1 MLGLVNLTS
10 FAASH
15 ALLLDTDGAHVLCV
29 GIKASFDLP
38 PSFDLNEGS
47 APVLSP
53 DQEPVML
60 SPRHLAD
67 DPARSLLRE
76 AELTL
81 DHPGTDVIVNAVA
94 HAPGGRAV
102 ARLPVSVQVGA
113 LKAEAVVS
121 GHRIWQRQGSQ
132 VLPGAPEP
140 FTRLPLCP
148 ENAFGGGHAAAE
160 GFVCDERNPL
170 GRGFCTDP
178 LALIG
183 QPLPN
188 IEAPGAELTRAL
200 PGALPPVA
208 GFAARAGH
216 WLDRRRLAGTYDAAW
231 QRDRMPLWPQDLD
244 RGHFR
249 AAMPA
254 LQSATELLGHEPV
267 VLSHLSPSGQ
277 MAFRLPRVVPQL
289 RSLIRGE
296 KAFQPVHLR
305 RIILEPERGRLV
317 MLWRGMIRA
326 GRDGRVIERVT
337 IDQRRIE
344 RASEVAA

>member
-29 GIKASFDLP
+29 GIKASFDLHE
-38 PSFDLNEGS
+38 DG

-102 ARLPVSVQVGA
+102 ARLPVTVQVGA
-113 LKAEAVVS
+113 LKAGAVVS
-121 GHRIWQRQGSQ
+121 GHRLWQRQGSQ
-132 VLPGAPEP
+132 VLPGTPEP

-148 ENAFGGGHAAAE
+148 ENAFGGGHAVAE

-254 LQSATELLGHEPV
+254 LQSPAELLGHEPV

-277 MAFRLPRVVPQL
+277 MDFRLPRVVPLL

-344 RASEVAA
+344 RASEVVA